1 MNTYGLIIL
10 LGLICEFVLHRIA
23 EFFNLRY
30 LNSPLPP
37 LFQDVYDETQY
48 ARSQAY
54 HRVNTYFGWIHSTW
68 DLLLFLGFWFAK
80 GFNALDLWIQSFH
93 FHWIWNGLLYIGILG
108 LAKSLLS
115 LPFEI
120 YDTFVIEEKF
130 GFNKTTPKIFIL
142 DHLKAL
148 GLGIVLGGPLLAGIL
163 AFFHYTGKW
172 AWLYC
177 WLVAMAFSLFIQYIA
192 PTWIFPLFNRF
203 TPLQEENLRKAVFEY
218 AHSVGFPIKDI
229 FVMDGSKRSTKANA
243 FFTGFGKN
251 KRIVLYDTLISQHSE
266 SEIVSILGHEIG
278 HYKLKHMIQTQILM
292 ILHTGILFYLLSL
305 FLTKKELFE
314 AFYMEKMSLYAGLL
328 IFGVLYTPIE
338 FFLNILLNWIS
349 RHNETQADQFAVQ
362 TTRTPEALI
371 QALKKLSARNLTFP
385 TAHPFY
391 VLLNFS
397 HPPMLKRIQQLQ
409 LFSKKL

>member
-148 GLGIVLGGPLLAGIL
+148 GLGIVLGGSPFGRD
-163 AFFHYTGKW
+163 
-172 AWLYC
+172 
-177 WLVAMAFSLFIQYIA
+177 
-192 PTWIFPLFNRF
+192 PRIFPLHR
-203 TPLQEENLRKAVFEY
+203 QMGMA
-218 AHSVGFPIKDI
+218 
-229 FVMDGSKRSTKANA
+229 
-243 FFTGFGKN
+243 
-251 KRIVLYDTLISQHSE
+251 
-266 SEIVSILGHEIG
+266 
-278 HYKLKHMIQTQILM
+278 
-292 ILHTGILFYLLSL
+292 
-305 FLTKKELFE
+305 
-314 AFYMEKMSLYAGLL
+314 
-328 IFGVLYTPIE
+328 
-338 FFLNILLNWIS
+338 ILLVGRYGFLIVYS
-349 RHNETQADQFAVQ
+349 VYCPHLDIPTFQSIHS
-362 TTRTPEALI
+362 TPRRKSEKSSI
-371 QALKKLSARNLTFP
+371 
-385 TAHPFY
+385 
-391 VLLNFS
+391 
-397 HPPMLKRIQQLQ
+397 
-409 LFSKKL
+409 